1 MKMQMINDLNLQLL
15 IYNVEEIVKQF
26 IIKLIDLKE
35 DLGFTAANYGSSS
48 RINHCEE

>member
-35 DLGFTAANYGSSS
+35 DLGFTAAN
-48 RINHCEE
+48 